1 MVAASTEL
9 VTVSSPTTDR
19 PLEDIS
25 AQESQIS
32 IEQEP
37 DHISLSHV
45 DRLPPVDRG
54 KDAYL
59 FLAAAW
65 AIEALVWGTSVFTR
79 HVVPSS
85 TMSTL

>member
-1 MVAASTEL
+1 MIATSTEL
-9 VTVSSPTTDR
+9 VTVSRPTVDR

-25 AQESQIS
+25 AEESHIS
-32 IEQEP
+32 LEQEP
-37 DHISLSHV
+37 DDIYLAHV

-65 AIEALVWGTSVFTR
+65 AIEALVWGMSVL
-79 HVVPSS
+79 PII
-85 TMSTL
+85 M